1 MKSTLKI
8 LKNNIFTIFVIIVFV
23 VCMFAVSY
31 IKKLY
36 WDNNDK
42 AAYGDRTE
50 EAVNYVLEDKEIED
64 IKAKIKEDVDVIS
77 VDYHLDGRIIKLT
90 ILVKDDVTDTNARK
104 KGESYLELFESD
116 DLSYYSINFEFKKE
130 DISLNDFPIEGY
142 KHYSNKKIS
151 WIKDRE
157 ATENED

>member
-8 LKNNIFTIFVIIVFV
+8 LKNNIFTIFIIIVFIIG
-23 VCMFAVSY
+23 MYALSY

-50 EAVNYVLEDKEIED
+50 DAVNYVIEDKEIED
-64 IKAKIKEDVDVIS
+64 IKAKIKEDEDIVS
-77 VDYHLDGRIIKLT
+77 VTYHLDGRIIKLT
-90 ILVKDDVTDTNARK
+90 IYVKDDVTDSEARK
-104 KGESYLELFESD
+104 KGDGYLEFFSED

-130 DISLNDFPIEGY
+130 DKSLNDFPIEGY
-142 KHYSNKKIS
+142 KHYSNTKIS
-151 WIKDRE
+151 WTKDRE